1 MAVGICLHLQWEQIF
16 KDMGIAHTNWR
27 IKSEPSCGLWHKP
40 EDGPDTV
47 EFHSQAW
54 PQSCVWCRLLGWTSS
69 WLQAQAVSVV
79 QPSLRPGQ
87 AGTRQRC
94 ISSWWTLTLLLIMGL
109 LSVPY
114 IWEDEQRGQQESS
127 PRRFRILFKAHA
139 ACWMVQKANA
149 GKPRWR
155 SLMIPSI
162 SSAAVLVLALHSKV
176 DIKRTELPFFR

>member
-1 MAVGICLHLQWEQIF
+1 MAVGICLHLQWEQTF

-27 IKSEPSCGLWHKP
+27 IKSEPSRGLWHKP
-40 EDGPDTV
+40 EDGPNTV

-114 IWEDEQRGQQESS
+114 IWEDEQCGQQESS
-127 PRRFRILFKAHA
+127 SRRLRILFKGQELILGTRCLLNGAKSQ
-139 ACWMVQKANA
+139 CRKAQMKEPHDPKHLFSCCF
-149 GKPRWR
+149 GTGTTQQSR
-155 SLMIPSI
+155 
-162 SSAAVLVLALHSKV
+162 H
-176 DIKRTELPFFR
+176 